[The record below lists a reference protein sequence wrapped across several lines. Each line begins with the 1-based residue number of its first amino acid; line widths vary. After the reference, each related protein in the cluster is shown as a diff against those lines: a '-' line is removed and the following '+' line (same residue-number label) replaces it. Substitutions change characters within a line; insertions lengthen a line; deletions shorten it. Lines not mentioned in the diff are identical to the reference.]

1 MPGIPAAWREEYD
14 HLRPP
19 VDNRLKNTSSWA
31 NFVSKR
37 DQWTPE
43 GWKPGDEE

>member
-1 MPGIPAAWREEYD
+1 M
-14 HLRPP
+14 RPP

-31 NFVSKR
+31 NFATKR
-37 DQWTPE
+37 DRWTPE